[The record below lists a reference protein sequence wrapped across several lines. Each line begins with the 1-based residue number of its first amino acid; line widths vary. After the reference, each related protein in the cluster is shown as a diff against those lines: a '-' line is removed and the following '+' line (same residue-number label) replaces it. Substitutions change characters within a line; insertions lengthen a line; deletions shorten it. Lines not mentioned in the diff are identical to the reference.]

1 MTLTEQEKRKLNRM
15 ADTLQTFLE
24 EHEFEL
30 EASVASSVED
40 TISFLY
46 ELATSRAT
54 GDEDEDSYDRFATDD
69 E

>member
-15 ADTLQTFLE
+15 ADSLQKFLE

-30 EASVASSVED
+30 EAATASSVED

-46 ELATSRAT
+46 ELATSRSG
-54 GDEDEDSYDRFATDD
+54 GDEEDDSYDRFATDD

>member
-15 ADTLQTFLE
+15 ADSLQAFLDD
-24 EHEFEL
+24 HEFEL
-30 EASVASSVED
+30 EGAISSSLED

-46 ELATSRAT
+46 ELATSRS
-54 GDEDEDSYDRFATDD
+54 GNDEEEDSYDRFATDD

>member
-15 ADTLQTFLE
+15 ADALQKFLE

-30 EASVASSVED
+30 EAATASSIED
-40 TISFLY
+40 TISFLFD
-46 ELATSRAT
+46 LATSRA
-54 GDEDEDSYDRFATDD
+54 GNDEEEDSYDRFATDD